1 MDKGLKEDEGA
12 ATKKG
17 FESAEDRRLSCKKVK
32 DQIKQRRGEE
42 EIIRRKYLPTV
53 VPTLVRFS
61 LFHVS
66 HLFFLPLLLLEVSP
80 DPQRDE

>member
-53 VPTLVRFS
+53 VPTLVLFS
-61 LFHVS
+61 LFHA
-66 HLFFLPLLLLEVSP
+66 FLPTSASA
-80 DPQRDE
+80 